1 MAPIS
6 EVEQEYTDT
15 IELLYERL
23 SELELAMEDVGW
35 LRLGAEAER
44 EFSRDGLRRIAAMSR
59 LAFIKNPLIQRA
71 VALQALYVWGQG
83 VTIQAR
89 HPALDAVVQAFLDDK
104 KNRAELTSHQARTF
118 KELDLQVDGNLFF
131 VFFPNAVTG
140 RVRVRTI
147 APDEIV
153 EIVCNPEDAKE
164 PWYYRR
170 TWNERRLDVAT
181 GQTVPLR
188 RIAYYPDW
196 QYNPLAKPQHIG
208 EHSVEWASPVY
219 HVKVGGLS
227 DMRFGVPETYAALD
241 WARAYK
247 SFLEDVATVMRAVS
261 RFSAKVTTKG
271 GSRGIA
277 AAKQKLSTTLA
288 AGGSGSE
295 TNPPPVAGSVFVA
308 GEGTDFTPLNV
319 RGVTIAPEDGR
330 RFLLMVCAAMG
341 IPETF
346 TGDVSVGTLATAK
359 SLDRPTELKYVD
371 RRTLWGDV
379 LGAIL
384 GYAIDWAAR
393 APRGALQGLA
403 TVTTDDD
410 GELVVRFGDDPETQQ
425 PLDRGV
431 AIAFP
436 SILEHS
442 VTEQVDAIVKAATL
456 GAPGTLAGTLDLKLL
471 TRLLLTALGVEHVDE
486 LLAQLFPEDE
496 AAAGDPTPPENPA
509 PPPDPEPASEEA

>member
-1 MAPIS
+1 MVMDANGTAPASMFS
-6 EVEQEYTDT
+6 EVEQQYTDT

-23 SELELAMEDVGW
+23 AELELAIEDQGW
-35 LRLGAEAER
+35 LRLGAEGER
-44 EFSRDGLRRIAAMSR
+44 EFSREALRRIAAMSR
-59 LAFIKNPLIQRA
+59 LAFMKNPLVGRA
-71 VALQALYVWGQG
+71 VSLQALYVWGQG

-89 HPALDAVVQAFLDDK
+89 HPALDAVVQAFLDDQ

-131 VFFPNAVTG
+131 VFFPNPVTG

-147 APDEIV
+147 APDEIA

-170 TWNERRLDVAT
+170 SWTQRRLDVAT
-181 GQTVPLR
+181 GQSVSQR
-188 RIAYYPDW
+188 RTAYYPDW
-196 QYNPLAKPQHIG
+196 QYNPLAKPSHIG
-208 EHSVEWASPVY
+208 EHAVEWASPVY

-271 GSRGIA
+271 GARGIA
-277 AAKQKLSTTLA
+277 AAKAKLNTTLG
-288 AGGSGSE
+288 AGGNSSE
-295 TNPPPVAGSVFVA
+295 TNPPPVTGSVFVA
-308 GEGTDFTPLNV
+308 GEGTDYTPMNV

-359 SLDRPTELKYVD
+359 SLDRPTELKFVD
-371 RRTLWGDV
+371 RRTLWADV

-384 GYAIDWAAR
+384 GYAIDWAVR
-393 APRGALQGLA
+393 APRGPLRNLG
-403 TVTTDDD
+403 TITTDDD
-410 GELVVRFGDDPETQQ
+410 GELVVTFIEDPDTGK
-425 PLDRGV
+425 PIDRGV
-431 AIAFP
+431 AISFP
-436 SILEHS
+436 SILEHDVAAS
-442 VTEQVDAIVKAATL
+442 VGAIVQAATL
-456 GAPGTLAGTLDLKLL
+456 GAPGTLAGTLDLKLV

-486 LLAQLFPEDE
+486 LLAELFPDDEE
-496 AAAGDPTPPENPA
+496 AAGIPA
-509 PPPDPEPASEEA
+509 